1 MVRRAVLLD
10 VMMCN
15 VSPGA
20 ELCLKVSRAKP
31 IEKMAPWS
39 ALPVLRDAWV
49 VMCLDGAV
57 AVGCS

>member
-1 MVRRAVLLD
+1 
-10 VMMCN
+10 MCN

-49 VMCLDGAV
+49 VMCLVGAV